1 MNIPLVGL
9 FTRML
14 SLPQWILMPFII
26 IVSFLG
32 VYSISHSTFDLLVM
46 VGFGVLGYVFRK
58 LDISLIPLVLGMLLG
73 ADMEN
78 NLRRALSISNGDF
91 WYLVQSPIAAS
102 LYTLTALILL
112 TAFVMAF
119 RTSRR
124 RRLEAVPEVED

>member
-1 MNIPLVGL
+1 MLQE
-9 FTRML
+9 FRM
-14 SLPQWILMPFII
+14 PA
-26 IVSFLG
+26 
-32 VYSISHSTFDLLVM
+32 
-46 VGFGVLGYVFRK
+46 
-58 LDISLIPLVLGMLLG
+58 LG